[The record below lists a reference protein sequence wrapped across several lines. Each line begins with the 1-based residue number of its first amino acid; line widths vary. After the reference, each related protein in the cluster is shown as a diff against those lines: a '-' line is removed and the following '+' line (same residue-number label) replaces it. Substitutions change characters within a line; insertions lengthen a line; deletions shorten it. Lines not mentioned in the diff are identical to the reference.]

1 MMSARSSACL
11 PNTVTEYHVVPVSS
25 QAFVCLLNR
34 RCDSAAL
41 KLNLGLPS
49 CENCKPRTLPT
60 FALKLTCAN
69 YLYSL
74 ICAAQFRQTL
84 ILGFSCL
91 FFDRTAAAIMIVPN
105 SRMIVT
111 QMISVIMTPVDI
123 SCPLRFVVPVVLL
136 LPVWRRIR
144 VVVLA
149 VGLLAAIGRVV
160 RLGLR

>member
-41 KLNLGLPS
+41 KLNRGLPS
-49 CENCKPRTLPT
+49 CENCSPRTLPT

-105 SRMIVT
+105 KRMIVT
-111 QMISVIMTPVDI
+111 QMIRVIITPVLMLALLLD
-123 SCPLRFVVPVVLL
+123 SCGFVLPHPVVYAR
-136 LPVWRRIR
+136 PTR
-144 VVVLA
+144 V
-149 VGLLAAIGRVV
+149 ICQPREQ
-160 RLGLR
+160 